1 MPAKME
7 LHTHLLRLVF
17 DSKVLE
23 SYFPKLYQDLPV
35 DTP

>member
-1 MPAKME
+1 MMSSTPKGP
-7 LHTHLLRLVF
+7 LRLVF